1 MEVSQLVIHSN
12 YIKPMKKLLLITFSV
27 CLSLSFLT
35 AQVVT
40 SPPKVQQTYYLDLG
54 GGSILYSLN
63 VENSIRI
70 DKYAKLA
77 FGIGAE
83 YFPKSSEFSGSNNVE
98 SLFGSFWV
106 IPSASLLIGKKS
118 NFLELGGAFIAKTRA
133 GIQIIDLSSRIGYR
147 FQPYKG
153 GFFFRIGYTPRISW
167 ETEHYAGIS
176 VGYTLK

>member
-1 MEVSQLVIHSN
+1 MNMKRFILIIFLVEL
-12 YIKPMKKLLLITFSV
+12 YSV
-27 CLSLSFLT
+27 IN
-35 AQVVT
+35 AQDVT

-83 YFPKSSEFSGSNNVE
+83 YFPKSSEFSGSNE

-118 NFLELGGAFIAKTRA
+118 NFLELGGTFIAKARA
-133 GIQIIDLSSRIGYR
+133 GIQIFDLSSRIGYR